1 MEQVKGSNCDVGSKT
16 TSLIT
21 LCESG
26 LNFLIK
32 ALTVIKYFKNKQK
45 HISTK
50 YLDSDISETQTFQ
63 LWELIISVFKLS
75 MFKLFLSFIAKLV
88 IAHDSSL

>member
-1 MEQVKGSNCDVGSKT
+1 MERVKGSNCDVGSKT

-50 YLDSDISETQTFQ
+50 YYKRFN
-63 LWELIISVFKLS
+63 
-75 MFKLFLSFIAKLV
+75 
-88 IAHDSSL
+88 